1 MLVEGLK
8 LELKVV
14 VSVEEGIIAVS
25 NVLKVFSEMLNLE
38 VSILVSLLE
47 FSEKVRGVLALYD
60 FLILLSEQFLLLL
73 NGIVVRPL
81 SLVNVSVE
89 RVDALSNA

>member
-1 MLVEGLK
+1 M
-8 LELKVV
+8 
-14 VSVEEGIIAVS
+14 VSVEKGIIAVS

>member
-1 MLVEGLK
+1 M
-8 LELKVV
+8 

-25 NVLKVFSEMLNLE
+25 NVLKVFSEMLDLE
-38 VSILVSLLE
+38 VSIFVSLLE

>member
-1 MLVEGLK
+1 M
-8 LELKVV
+8 

-38 VSILVSLLE
+38 VGILVSLLE

-73 NGIVVRPL
+73 YCIVVRPF
-81 SLVNVSVE
+81 SLINVSVE

>member
-1 MLVEGLK
+1 M
-8 LELKVV
+8 

-73 NGIVVRPL
+73 DGIVVRPL
-81 SLVNVSVE
+81 SLVNVSVK

>member
-1 MLVEGLK
+1 M
-8 LELKVV
+8 

-47 FSEKVRGVLALYD
+47 FSEKIRGVLALYD

-73 NGIVVRPL
+73 DGIVVRPL
-81 SLVNVSVE
+81 CLINVSVE